1 MARASDFVNV
11 ALADLGYKESPFGS
25 NHTKFGAW
33 IGLQNQPWCMSAIQ
47 YWSDK
52 AQVALPVRTGSCTA
66 LMNASKRVGNWVTK
80 NYQIGDIVIFQ
91 WKNGSRH
98 CGIVQ
103 SVWGNKLKTV
113 EGNTAIGNDSNG
125 GEVMLRDRTTEFVL
139 GACRPKFDEKEGT
152 PMGYEEFLKFL
163 EQYRTELRDND
174 ANNYSESARTWATAH
189 GIIQGNGTTLEGQPN
204 YMWADFLTREQCVT
218 MLYRFDQYLRRYG
231 V

>member
-1 MARASDFVNV
+1 MARASDFINV

-47 YWSDK
+47 YWADK

-91 WKNGSRH
+91 WKNGQRH

-103 SVWGNKLKTV
+103 SVCGNNLKTI
-113 EGNTAIGNDSNG
+113 EGNTAVGNDSNG
-125 GEVMLRDRTTEFVL
+125 GEVMLRDRTTDFVL
-139 GACRPKFDEKEGT
+139 GAYRPKFDEQEDT
-152 PMGYEEFLKFL
+152 PMDYEEFLKCL
-163 EQYRTELRDND
+163 EQYRNELRDND